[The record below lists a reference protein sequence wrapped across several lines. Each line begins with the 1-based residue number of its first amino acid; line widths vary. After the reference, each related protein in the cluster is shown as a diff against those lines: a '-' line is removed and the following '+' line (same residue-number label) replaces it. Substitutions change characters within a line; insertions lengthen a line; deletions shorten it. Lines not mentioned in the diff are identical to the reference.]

1 MSNVNCNTPQD
12 AEKLRGGYY
21 TSPELAAWLC
31 RWAIRNPTER
41 VLEPSCG
48 DGVFLEAAIGRFE
61 SIGLDSQ
68 LSIANRIKGIEV
80 NPQEA
85 EKARHRL
92 GQSLGLCRGDIVHS
106 GDFFTWWREE
116 NDEEFDVVVGNPPFI
131 RYRNFPE
138 DYRSVAMDL
147 LTQMGLKANR
157 LTNIWVPFVVAAAQS
172 LKEGGRL
179 AFVLPAELLQVAYAN
194 QLRGFLVSKF
204 SRIDIITCNQLLF
217 QKAEQEIVL
226 ILAEGARATPY
237 TGDDCRVA
245 MTEFDTV
252 TEIVERSPYSVLANT
267 QPKTVR
273 HESEKWLKYLLTP
286 VEIDLMREL
295 RQSPAITNLG
305 SHASVDVG
313 VVTGKND
320 FFVMGRERLT
330 ELELAEFAVP
340 LISRS
345 RQLQGASI
353 ECRDWVNLDASGE
366 RVHLLHLASING
378 STLSE
383 PLSKYIKMGEDE
395 EVDRGYKCS
404 NRTPWYAVPSVW
416 EPDGFLLRQIYD
428 FPRIVLNSA
437 GATCTD
443 TIHRL
448 NCTDEPEKIITNTYT
463 FLTGASAEIEGRS
476 YGGGILALEPTE
488 AERLLV
494 PAQLTEA
501 MTIGE
506 CDELVR
512 AGRLRE
518 LLQENSVRVLVNG
531 VGLSRRDCDTLQEIW
546 NKMGKRR
553 RGRGLRRTPG
563 AVNAT

>member
-1 MSNVNCNTPQD
+1 M
-12 AEKLRGGYY
+12 
-21 TSPELAAWLC
+21 ELLA
-31 RWAIRNPTER
+31 
-41 VLEPSCG
+41 G
-48 DGVFLEAAIGRFE
+48 
-61 SIGLDSQ
+61 
-68 LSIANRIKGIEV
+68 
-80 NPQEA
+80 
-85 EKARHRL
+85 
-92 GQSLGLCRGDIVHS
+92 LGLR
-106 GDFFTWWREE
+106 
-116 NDEEFDVVVGNPPFI
+116 
-131 RYRNFPE
+131 
-138 DYRSVAMDL
+138 
-147 LTQMGLKANR
+147 ANR
-157 LTNIWVPFVVAAAQS
+157 LTNIWVPFVVTAAQS
-172 LKEGGRL
+172 LREGGRL
-179 AFVLPAELLQVAYAN
+179 ALVLPAELLQVSYAN
-194 QLRGFLVSKF
+194 QLRSFLVSKF
-204 SRIDIITCNQLLF
+204 SSIDIITCNQLLF
-217 QKAEQEIVL
+217 HKAEQEIVL
-226 ILAEGARATPY
+226 VLADGARPAPS
-237 TGDDCRVA
+237 TGDDCRVT

-252 TEIVERSPYSVLANT
+252 NEIVERSPSSVLANT

-273 HESEKWLKYLLTP
+273 HDSEKWLKYLLTP

-320 FFVMGRERLT
+320 FFVMRRERLA

-345 RQLQGASI
+345 RQLEGAFI

-366 RVHLLHLASING
+366 RVHLLNLAPING

-383 PLSKYIKMGEDE
+383 PLSKYIRMGEDE
-395 EVDRGYKCS
+395 EVDKGYKCS
-404 NRTPWYAVPSVW
+404 KRSPWYAVPSVW
-416 EPDGFLLRQIYD
+416 EPDGFLLRQIYN

-448 NCTDEPEKIITNTYT
+448 NCNDEPQKVIPNTYT

-494 PAQLTEA
+494 PAQLTDA

-506 CDELVR
+506 CDELIR
-512 AGRLRE
+512 AGRLEE
-518 LLQENSVRVLVNG
+518 LLMENSLRVLVNG
-531 VGLSRRDCDTLQEIW
+531 VGLSRQDCDTLQEIW

-553 RGRGLRRTPG
+553 RGRGVRRTPDS
-563 AVNAT
+563 AKTN